1 MHRRRFLAT
10 LIGSLTGLFVA
21 RRARPTAI
29 RAASPSPA
37 SAAPPTGAATP
48 VGTPYPLV
56 ALPGKAPLGQVY
68 DRPPNYETP
77 TLKLIGEKNYP
88 FTDTEYYYVRYREAQ
103 PAVITP
109 EAFRLQVDGDSV
121 QKPLT
126 LTLKDLQGFPR
137 VEVGAVGECT
147 GLGRGLLRPLVPGVP
162 WTKGDLSC
170 AMWAGASL
178 KAILDEAGIKPGAVQ
193 VAFRSGGTTIAFKKP
208 QYWRVYPLATVLQP
222 DALLAYEMNGGE
234 IPLFNGAPVR
244 LVVPG
249 SYAPLW
255 VKQLVE
261 IEVRSTPQPM
271 EWSGRPMSAAK
282 IKTYSL
288 ITAPADGTQ
297 VPMNA
302 PLTLTGLAWDG
313 GQGIAK
319 VEVSL
324 DDGKT
329 WEGADVEKSYGTYVW
344 RVWHHTV
351 QPPQAGE
358 FRILSRATS
367 VDGATQPMDPDP
379 AVLKNGGRQNNAI
392 RTFAAVLT
400 GM

>member
-10 LIGSLTGLFVA
+10 LIGSLTGLFFA
-21 RRARPTAI
+21 RRARPVATD
-29 RAASPSPA
+29 
-37 SAAPPTGAATP
+37 AAPPAQAGTPSSDAATRP

-103 PAVITP
+103 PAVIAP
-109 EAFRLQVDGDSV
+109 EAFRLQVHGDSV

-126 LTLKDLQGFPR
+126 LTLKDLQGFPH

-162 WTKGDLSC
+162 WTKGDMSC
-170 AMWAGASL
+170 ALWGGASL

-193 VAFRSGGTTIAFKKP
+193 VAFRSGGTTIAFAKP
-208 QYWRVYPLATVLQP
+208 QYWRVYPIETVLQP
-222 DALLAYEMNGGE
+222 DALLAYEMNKGE
-234 IPLFNGAPVR
+234 MPLFNGAPLR

-271 EWSGRPMSAAK
+271 EWSGRAMSAAK

-288 ITAPADGTQ
+288 IIAPADGTH

-324 DDGKT
+324 DDGRT
-329 WEGADVEKSYGTYVW
+329 WEEAELEQSYGTYVW

-351 QPPQAGE
+351 QPPQSGE

-367 VDGATQPMDPDP
+367 SDGATQPMDPDP
-379 AVLKNGGRQNNAI
+379 AILKNGGRQNNAI
-392 RTFAAVLT
+392 RTFAAILT
-400 GM
+400 GV